1 MRLRNVW
8 VCTLG
13 LTLAGL
19 AAACGGGGEETPS
32 TSTAAP
38 AAPAPPPAVAGLGRE
53 STLDDAAA
61 ALAGDLRAVPGI
73 ERFGRMR
80 LADLDRTGPRPLRTM
95 WRIARD
101 RLDERYG
108 QLTIGEIIDRYRGG
122 GGTSAS
128 A

>member
-1 MRLRNVW
+1 MTR
-8 VCTLG
+8 
-13 LTLAGL
+13 AGRSTPAG
-19 AAACGGGGEETPS
+19 AAAAAPS
-32 TSTAAP
+32 PSQAAAPSPTAPAAVPATAAP
-38 AAPAPPPAVAGLGRE
+38 LPAVGRLARE

-80 LADLDRTGPRPLRTM
+80 LADLERTGPRPLRTM

-101 RLDERYG
+101 QLDERYG
-108 QLTIGEIIDRYRGG
+108 QLTIGEIIDRYSGT